1 MNYMLNYELCV
12 ICVHSYSLMF
22 YLCSLVFT
30 RALVVFTFF
39 HLCFTYVHSPSPSS
53 LLTFTRL
60 VSDARYFSI
69 DQYLHTK

>member
-1 MNYMLNYELCV
+1 MNYMLNYELSV

-39 HLCFTYVHSPSPSS
+39 SLVFYLCSLTFTFKFTYVYSAG
-53 LLTFTRL
+53 
-60 VSDARYFSI
+60 V
-69 DQYLHTK
+69 